1 MLPVSCEEGSD
12 IELTA
17 RQKEMIELVQ
27 KNAPIT
33 GDQLAEMLGS
43 SKPTIRTDLSVLVML
58 GYLDAKPKVGYFP
71 GSALLPEGQSLR
83 KLQQMKVK
91 DIQAMPVIVRD
102 TASVH
107 DAVVTLFLE
116 NVGSLMIADEA
127 CTLQGIVSR
136 KDLLKFTLGNSN
148 AGSMPISLV
157 MTRQPNLITVSPD
170 DLVVEAA
177 RKMIHHQ
184 VDSLPV
190 VIHHDETAGKVR
202 VEVVGRITKTGMT
215 SLLLDVVSGR

>member
-1 MLPVSCEEGSD
+1 MLPVSYEEGCV

-17 RQKEMIELVQ
+17 RQKEIVELV
-27 KNAPIT
+27 KKHTPIT
-33 GDQLAEMLGS
+33 GDQIAEMLGS

-71 GSALLPEGQSLR
+71 GHALLPEGQSLR
-83 KLQQMKVK
+83 KLQQVRVK
-91 DIQAMPVIVRD
+91 DIQGMPVIVRD

-116 NVGSLMIADEA
+116 NVGSLMIADEES
-127 CTLQGIVSR
+127 TLLGIVSR
-136 KDLLKFTLGNSN
+136 KDLLKVTLGNSN
-148 AGSMPISLV
+148 AGTMPISLV
-157 MTRQPNLITVSPD
+157 MTRQPNLITVNPE
-170 DLVVEAA
+170 DLIVEAA

-190 VIHHDETAGKVR
+190 VVQHVEPAGRIR

-215 SLLLDVVSGR
+215 RLLLDLVSSV